1 MRNKVCL
8 GYKCAL
14 PSPASRN
21 HSANSC
27 IQGHF
32 SAISRAESGYKAQT
46 EEQAKRPWGTQEVL
60 HLVMGGD
67 NYKERGA
74 SWRRWHLRC
83 TWAAASGKGRRA
95 RQEAGGLQWSP
106 HLCPRQTTPRPFEIW
121 NMRWGRCRR
130 FFRRT
135 LDPGAGGRPPC
146 LYGKGNGAQRGKAIC
161 PSHTANSAGAGPG
174 WGAQGG
180 VRGVWREGEHPD
192 FMSRCPRHTAFSV
205 KLGIK
210 RQIERNCWSLSRV

>member
-83 TWAAASGKGRRA
+83 TWAAASGKGHRAGLERLMASDGAHTSAYVRR
-95 RQEAGGLQWSP
+95 L
-106 HLCPRQTTPRPFEIW
+106 H
-121 NMRWGRCRR
+121 
-130 FFRRT
+130 
-135 LDPGAGGRPPC
+135 
-146 LYGKGNGAQRGKAIC
+146 
-161 PSHTANSAGAGPG
+161 GPLKSG
-174 WGAQGG
+174 
-180 VRGVWREGEHPD
+180 
-192 FMSRCPRHTAFSV
+192 T
-205 KLGIK
+205 
-210 RQIERNCWSLSRV
+210 